1 MSTITKVTAMKNRPR
16 AAGLQVYVIG
26 FLLSIGLTIWAYV
39 SVVYRSF
46 SGRWLLAWLLGLA
59 LVQFVVQLVFFLH
72 IGAETK
78 PRWRRL
84 LLVLMIFFV
93 MVVILGS
100 IWVMYNLNYRMSPEQ
115 MNTYMLHESSGG
127 L

>member
-1 MSTITKVTAMKNRPR
+1 MSTITKVTTMKNRPR
-16 AAGLQVYVIG
+16 VAGLQVYVIG

-100 IWVMYNLNYRMSPEQ
+100 IWVMYNLNYRMSPDQ

>member
-1 MSTITKVTAMKNRPR
+1 MSTTTRVTAMKSRPR
-16 AAGLQVYVIG
+16 IAGLQTYVTG

-39 SVVYRSF
+39 SVAYRSF
-46 SGRWLLAWLLGLA
+46 RGRWLLAWLLGLA

-84 LLVLMIFFV
+84 VLVLMIFFV

-100 IWVMYNLNYRMSPEQ
+100 IWIMYNLNYRMSPEQ